1 MQEICRRYKYL
12 KKHRFYFMK
21 NSNIRKLQI
30 RNVVLL
36 SVIVV
41 LLSITSIIIVVVPIE
56 KGDAISSSTS
66 VISSNNNSN
75 SNATTSLGL
84 VATSP
89 FYESKVGKIIGQRI
103 VSTGNGTTPQIEVSV
118 IENGTIKGVGNVTSL
133 GTWTNTF
140 RSPRINYGFGRGVIT
155 TADGQDMATW
165 TGYGVGKSNI
175 KGIITYHDIIFFNT
189 NSTGKLAFL
198 KNLTGLR
205 TSEVDGNKQTTKI
218 WEWK

>member
-1 MQEICRRYKYL
+1 
-12 KKHRFYFMK
+12 MK
-21 NSNIRKLQI
+21 NSNIRKPQI

-41 LLSITSIIIVVVPIE
+41 LLSITSIIIVVPIE
-56 KGDAISSSTS
+56 KGDAISSSPS
-66 VISSNNNSN
+66 VIPGNN

-140 RSPRINYGFGRGVIT
+140 RSPRINYGFGQGVIT
-155 TADGQDMATW
+155 TADGHDMATW
-165 TGYGVGKSNI
+165 TAYGVGKSNTN
-175 KGIITYHDIIFFNT
+175 GVITYHDIIFFNT

-198 KNLTGLR
+198 KNLTGLH

>member
-1 MQEICRRYKYL
+1 
-12 KKHRFYFMK
+12 MK
-21 NSNIRKLQI
+21 NSSIRKQQI

-36 SVIVV
+36 SVVAA
-41 LLSITSIIIVVVPIE
+41 LLSITSIIIVVPIE
-56 KGDAISSSTS
+56 KGDAISSSPS
-66 VISSNNNSN
+66 VIPSNNN
-75 SNATTSLGL
+75 SNATTSSGL
-84 VATSP
+84 IATSP
-89 FYESKVGKIIGQRI
+89 FYESKDGKIIGQRI

-140 RSPRINYGFGRGVIT
+140 RSPRINYGVGQGVIT

-175 KGIITYHDIIFFNT
+175 KGVMTYHDIIFFNT

-198 KNLTGLR
+198 KNLTGLH
-205 TSEVDGNKQTTKI
+205 TSEVAGNKQTAKI

>member
-1 MQEICRRYKYL
+1 
-12 KKHRFYFMK
+12 MK
-21 NSNIRKLQI
+21 NSSIRKQQI

-36 SVIVV
+36 SVVAA
-41 LLSITSIIIVVVPIE
+41 LLSITSIIIVVPIE
-56 KGDAISSSTS
+56 KGDAISSSPS
-66 VISSNNNSN
+66 VIPSNNN
-75 SNATTSLGL
+75 SNATTSSGL
-84 VATSP
+84 IATSP
-89 FYESKVGKIIGQRI
+89 FYESKDGKIIGQRI

-118 IENGTIKGVGNVTSL
+118 IENGTIKGVGNVTNL

-140 RSPRINYGFGRGVIT
+140 KSPRINYGVGQGVIT

-175 KGIITYHDIIFFNT
+175 KGVITYHDIILFNT

-198 KNLTGLR
+198 KNLIGLH
-205 TSEVDGNKQTTKI
+205 TSEVDGNKQTVKI

>member
-1 MQEICRRYKYL
+1 ME
-12 KKHRFYFMK
+12 
-21 NSNIRKLQI
+21 NSNIRKQQI

-41 LLSITSIIIVVVPIE
+41 LLSITSIIIVVPIE
-56 KGDAISSSTS
+56 KGDAISSSPS
-66 VISSNNNSN
+66 VIPSNNN

-84 VATSP
+84 VASSP
-89 FYESKVGKIIGQRI
+89 FYESKDGKVIGQRI

-140 RSPRINYGFGRGVIT
+140 RSPRINYGFGQGVIT

-165 TGYGVGKSNI
+165 TAYGVGKSNTN
-175 KGIITYHDIIFFNT
+175 GVITYHDIIFFNT

-198 KNLTGLR
+198 KNLTGLH
-205 TSEVDGNKQTTKI
+205 TSVVDGNKQTTKI

>member
-1 MQEICRRYKYL
+1 
-12 KKHRFYFMK
+12 MK
-21 NSNIRKLQI
+21 NSNIGKPQI

-41 LLSITSIIIVVVPIE
+41 LLSITSIIIVVPIE
-56 KGDAISSSTS
+56 KGNAISSSPS
-66 VISSNNNSN
+66 VIPSNNNNSN

-140 RSPRINYGFGRGVIT
+140 KSPRINYGFGQGVIT

-175 KGIITYHDIIFFNT
+175 K
-189 NSTGKLAFL
+189 
-198 KNLTGLR
+198 
-205 TSEVDGNKQTTKI
+205 E
-218 WEWK
+218 

>member
-1 MQEICRRYKYL
+1 MQEICRIYKYL
-12 KKHRFYFMK
+12 KHRFWFIK
-21 NSNIRKLQI
+21 NSNRRKPQI

-41 LLSITSIIIVVVPIE
+41 LLSITSIIIVVPIA
-56 KGDAISSSTS
+56 KGGAISSSPS
-66 VISSNNNSN
+66 VIPSNNN

-84 VATSP
+84 IATSP

-103 VSTGNGTTPQIEVSV
+103 VSTGNGTTPQIEISV

-140 RSPRINYGFGRGVIT
+140 RSPRINYGFGQGVIT
-155 TADGQDMATW
+155 TADGQNMATW
-165 TGYGVGKSNI
+165 TAYGVGKSNI
-175 KGIITYHDIIFFNT
+175 KGVITYHDIMIFNT

-198 KNLTGLR
+198 KNLTGLH